1 MSDTNI
7 TNGCKTVT
15 LTEAQLNQI
24 YMGLEA
30 RIEEL
35 QELIRD
41 NPGTANADDWEAQL
55 LEARIARSIVER
67 A

>member
-1 MSDTNI
+1 MSVSNL
-7 TNGCKTVT
+7 TNGCKSVT
-15 LTEAQLNQI
+15 LSEKQLNQI

-41 NPGTANADDWEAQL
+41 NPGTAAADDWEDQL
-55 LEARIARSIVER
+55 LDARTARTIIGR